1 MWILHFLPDAFLAF
15 IVNAILIIGVV
26 STFISFVILNRL
38 LMMFPPLAN
47 YYRIA
52 QVVSIII
59 LLAGVYFK
67 GGYSTEMLWR
77 ERVAEVEAKLKEAEA
92 KSAEVNTVIETKI
105 VNKVKEIK
113 VQGDEVI
120 KYIDREIVKYD
131 TKFLPGEI
139 CEIPKEVISAHNA
152 AALNKPVEGI
162 K

>member
-1 MWILHFLPDAFLAF
+1 MWVLHFLPDAFLAF

-105 VNKVKEIK
+105 VNRVKEIK

-120 KYIDREIVKYD
+120 KYVDREIVKYD
-131 TKFLPGEI
+131 TKFLPGGI
-139 CEIPKEVISAHNA
+139 CEIPKEVILAHNA
-152 AALNKPVEGI
+152 AALNKPIEGT

>member
-15 IVNAILIIGVV
+15 IVNAVLIIGVV

-105 VNKVKEIK
+105 VNRVKEIK

-120 KYIDREIVKYD
+120 KYVDREIVKYD

-152 AALNKPVEGI
+152 AALNKPIEGI

>member
-1 MWILHFLPDAFLAF
+1 MWILHFLPDTFLAF

-38 LMMFPPLAN
+38 LIMFPPLAN

-52 QVVSIII
+52 QIVSIII

-67 GGYSTEMLWR
+67 GGYSTEMIWR
-77 ERVAEVEAKLKEAEA
+77 DRVAEVEAKLKEAEA

-105 VNKVKEIK
+105 VNRVKEIK

-120 KYIDREIVKYD
+120 KYVDREIVKYD

>member
-1 MWILHFLPDAFLAF
+1 
-15 IVNAILIIGVV
+15 
-26 STFISFVILNRL
+26 
-38 LMMFPPLAN
+38 MMFPPLAN

-77 ERVAEVEAKLKEAEA
+77 ERVAEVEAKLEEAEA

-120 KYIDREIVKYD
+120 K
-131 TKFLPGEI
+131 
-139 CEIPKEVISAHNA
+139 
-152 AALNKPVEGI
+152 
-162 K
+162 

>member
-15 IVNAILIIGVV
+15 IVNAILVIGVV

-105 VNKVKEIK
+105 VNRVKEIK

-120 KYIDREIVKYD
+120 KYVDREIVKYD

-152 AALNKPVEGI
+152 AALNKPIEGI

>member
-1 MWILHFLPDAFLAF
+1 
-15 IVNAILIIGVV
+15 
-26 STFISFVILNRL
+26 
-38 LMMFPPLAN
+38 MMFPPLAS

-67 GGYSTEMLWR
+67 GGYSTEMIWR

-113 VQGDEVI
+113 IQGDEVI
-120 KYIDREIVKYD
+120 KYVDREIVKYD
-131 TKFLPGEI
+131 TKFIPGGI
-139 CEIPKEVISAHNA
+139 CEIPKEVIKAHNA
-152 AALNKPVEGI
+152 AALNKPVGDI

>member
-77 ERVAEVEAKLKEAEA
+77 ERVAEVEAKLEEAEA

-120 KYIDREIVKYD
+120 K
-131 TKFLPGEI
+131 
-139 CEIPKEVISAHNA
+139 
-152 AALNKPVEGI
+152 
-162 K
+162 

>member
-1 MWILHFLPDAFLAF
+1 MWVLHFLPDAFLAF

-120 KYIDREIVKYD
+120 KYVDREIVKYD
-131 TKFLPGEI
+131 TKFIPGGI

>member
-15 IVNAILIIGVV
+15 IVNAVLIIGVV

-105 VNKVKEIK
+105 VNRVKEIK

>member
-1 MWILHFLPDAFLAF
+1 M
-15 IVNAILIIGVV
+15 
-26 STFISFVILNRL
+26 
-38 LMMFPPLAN
+38 
-47 YYRIA
+47 
-52 QVVSIII
+52 
-59 LLAGVYFK
+59 
-67 GGYSTEMLWR
+67 
-77 ERVAEVEAKLKEAEA
+77 KEAEA

-120 KYIDREIVKYD
+120 KYVDREIVKYD
-131 TKFLPGEI
+131 TKFIPGGI

>member
-105 VNKVKEIK
+105 VNRVKEIK

>member
-15 IVNAILIIGVV
+15 IVNAVLIIGVV

-59 LLAGVYFK
+59 LIAGVYFK

-105 VNKVKEIK
+105 VNRVKEIK

-120 KYIDREIVKYD
+120 KYVDREIVKYD
-131 TKFLPGEI
+131 TKFLPGGI
-139 CEIPKEVISAHNA
+139 CEIPKEVILAHNA
-152 AALNKPVEGI
+152 AALNKSIEGT

>member
-1 MWILHFLPDAFLAF
+1 
-15 IVNAILIIGVV
+15 
-26 STFISFVILNRL
+26 
-38 LMMFPPLAN
+38 MMFPPLAN

-105 VNKVKEIK
+105 VNRVKEIK

-120 KYIDREIVKYD
+120 KYVDREIVKYD

-152 AALNKPVEGI
+152 AALNKPIEGI